1 MSTNKHFLFSY
12 GTLQLDNVQIANYG
26 RLLKGKKDTLPNYKL
41 NKLKITDPDVL
52 LKSGKDYHPIALK
65 TSDSKDFIEGT
76 IFEITTKELE
86 ETDRYEVSD
95 YKRVLETFASGQ
107 QAWIYVE
114 K

>member
-1 MSTNKHFLFSY
+1 MT
-12 GTLQLDNVQIANYG
+12 
-26 RLLKGKKDTLPNYKL
+26 

-65 TSDSKDFIEGT
+65 TNDSKDFIEGT
-76 IFEITTKELE
+76 IFEITTQELE